1 MELNELKNTW
11 DDLQKQAGKQQNI
24 NVKMI
29 DKMTQAEY
37 NNSMKRIAYPEIFGT
52 LICLMGVVYM
62 VIKFDKLN
70 TLFLQGLG
78 VTILLLLL
86 ILPAISLTMLW
97 QLAKT
102 GNVAQPYAETL
113 KNFATQKIRFYKFQK
128 LNALL
133 SYILMVAFII
143 LFPRFFGGKSLHD
156 NKYFWT
162 LMIPVGYIFLYFFSK
177 WVLKS
182 YKKTLDQSEELLKEL
197 QS

>member
-1 MELNELKNTW
+1 
-11 DDLQKQAGKQQNI
+11 
-24 NVKMI
+24 
-29 DKMTQAEY
+29 
-37 NNSMKRIAYPEIFGT
+37 
-52 LICLMGVVYM
+52 M